1 MSYVQPLLL
10 YTRGWLS
17 SVTMSHSQ
25 CLSYSVWVPVL
36 LFSLLGRVML
46 VCRALEARGKAF
58 SLATMVLGLG
68 ALDPSLVL
76 LGGIV
81 RLTLPV
87 HHRLLLEVK
96 TKR

>member
-1 MSYVQPLLL
+1 
-10 YTRGWLS
+10 
-17 SVTMSHSQ
+17 
-25 CLSYSVWVPVL
+25 
-36 LFSLLGRVML
+36 ML
-46 VCRALEARGKAF
+46 VCRALDTRGKAF
-58 SLATMVLGLG
+58 SLATIVLGLG

-96 TKR
+96 AKR